1 MTREFAFLRRL
12 VAKMELFCCMIL
24 TKSSLVDFVSSVVVN
39 SDTRG
44 FFAGGLKKES
54 IVLFAVGILRYNSL

>member
-1 MTREFAFLRRL
+1 
-12 VAKMELFCCMIL
+12 MIL